1 MSQELLLLDKRIDQ
15 AKQTI
20 ELGKALDRL
29 RNNKDFKKVFGELYF
44 REEAV
49 RLVTLLGDPN
59 MQTPDKQQDIL
70 GQMQAIGRVGDFLR
84 VLEHRVMLAEGELI
98 ADEET
103 REFIL
108 AEGAE

>member
-1 MSQELLLLDKRIDQ
+1 MSQELQLLDKRIDQ

-29 RNNKDFKKVFGELYF
+29 RSNKDFKKVFGELYF
-44 REEAV
+44 REEAI
-49 RLVTLLGDPN
+49 RLVTLLADPN
-59 MQTPDKQQDIL
+59 MQTPEKQQDIL

-84 VLEHRVMLAEGELI
+84 VLEHRVMLAEGELA

-103 REFIL
+103 REIIL
-108 AEGAE
+108 AEDAE